1 MRHAAPHS
9 DTDRNVGQSAYRVVV
24 TAATAGKIVWDT
36 GKQISNRTRLHAY
49 NGTDDLRSD
58 TLYSWQVQSW
68 DGNGELAT
76 SALASFRTGLF
87 TRPDWLGA
95 SWITPGFGR
104 SLLRSPVLN
113 VSGAVTEATV
123 FVAGVG
129 YFELT
134 VNGRRVGEGRKY
146 DVANTPYAVR
156 VNYVAF
162 DIAPFLVSGANVL
175 GVELGNSWFAEAGWY
190 QDPPYMGCST
200 AASPGRHGQGEG
212 TCNGGGFSYN
222 VPNQLILSA
231 RVVTSTGG
239 NPVTL
244 NSGEG
249 QGWMAG
255 VGPITFD
262 SIYDGERYDARLEQP
277 GWDTSSFQPT
287 PALNWTAAQ
296 AVADS
301 SNPLVNATLS
311 SQLYEPIRVI
321 EAQTA
326 VSRWVS
332 NNGTYIFDFGTNMI
346 GVIRLT
352 IQNPVAGRTVTLK
365 HAEVVMH
372 PPYGPKDGSLYYGS
386 LRNAK
391 STDT

>member
-1 MRHAAPHS
+1 MHAVPRS

-24 TAATAGKIVWDT
+24 TAASTGKIVWDT
-36 GKQISNRTRLHAY
+36 GKRISNGTRLHAY
-49 NGTDDLRSD
+49 NGTDDLHSD

-68 DGNGELAT
+68 DGNGNMAT
-76 SALASFRTGLF
+76 SAAALFRTGLF
-87 TRPDWLGA
+87 TRADWLGA

-113 VSGAVTEATV
+113 VSGTVTEATV
-123 FVAGVG
+123 YVAGVG

-156 VNYVAF
+156 VNYVSF
-162 DIAPFLVSGANVL
+162 DLAPFLVPGDNVL

-222 VPNQLILSA
+222 VPNQLILST
-231 RVVTSTGG
+231 RVVTSGGG
-239 NPVTL
+239 NPLTL
-244 NSGEG
+244 NSGAG

-255 VGPITFD
+255 VGPVTFD

-277 GWDTSSFQPT
+277 GWDTPSFQPT
-287 PALNWTAAQ
+287 PSLNWTAAQ

-332 NNGTYIFDFGTNMI
+332 NNGTYIFDFGTNMV

-365 HAEVVMH
+365 HAEVLMH